1 MRLFVAALALLLAGP
16 VQPSLEPAAAA
27 RRPCG
32 PLPRPSGKV
41 VRVAPE
47 HADRLPSIVAD
58 AASGTTVLL
67 EDGVYAMPGGDE
79 ASRRLIFRTSG
90 VTLRSASNNA
100 DAVVLDGDYITNE
113 IIAVYA
119 SDVTIA
125 HVTIREAV
133 HHPVHVTPPEDGGN
147 VKNVRLYG
155 VRFIDAG
162 SQFLKVNPA
171 GSPLSYVDKGR
182 VECSL
187 FRMTDDGRP
196 NVQREPGGC
205 YTGGIDAHGARGW
218 VVKNNRFEGIYCAG
232 EGLAE
237 HAVHFWRGSRGTR
250 VENNVIL
257 ECARGIGFGLGEN
270 DGGRTYPD
278 KPANVYIG
286 HYGGMIRNNVI
297 YATHPYFDTGI
308 ELSQASGARVYH
320 NTIPHSDGATG
331 LFSSIDYRFP
341 NTTVAIRNNLVERI
355 TARDGG
361 TARVD
366 HNLEEAPLS
375 LFADPGAYDFHLAPG
390 ADVAIDKGVRLK
402 KAGRD
407 MDGSRHDKGKPDLGA
422 DEYGR

>member
-1 MRLFVAALALLLAGP
+1 VAALALVLAVSVHAPLDP
-16 VQPSLEPAAAA
+16 VAAAA
-27 RRPCG
+27 RSCG
-32 PLPRPSGKV
+32 PLSPPSGKV
-41 VRVAPE
+41 VRVDPT
-47 HADRLPSIVAD
+47 HADRLPSIVAG
-58 AASGTTVLL
+58 AARGTTILL
-67 EDGVYAMPGGDE
+67 EDGVYTMTSGDE
-79 ASRRLIFRTSG
+79 AGRRLIFRRRG

-113 IIAVYA
+113 IVAVHA

-125 HVTIREAV
+125 HITIREAV

-147 VKNVRLYG
+147 LKELRLYDVRL
-155 VRFIDAG
+155 IDGG

-171 GSPLSYVDKGR
+171 GSPLSYVDDGR

-187 FRMTDDGRP
+187 FRMTDGGRAH
-196 NVQREPGGC
+196 VQREPGGC
-205 YTGGIDAHGARGW
+205 YTGGIDAHSARGW
-218 VVKNNRFEGIYCAG
+218 VVKNNKFEGIYCAG

-237 HAVHFWRGSRGTR
+237 HAVHFWKGSRGTR
-250 VENNVIL
+250 VENNTIL

-270 DGGRTYPD
+270 DGGRTYSDMPGD
-278 KPANVYIG
+278 IYVG

-297 YATHPYFDTGI
+297 YASHPYFDTGI

-320 NTIPHSDGATG
+320 NTIPHNDGETG
-331 LFSSIDYRFP
+331 FFSSIDYRFP
-341 NTTVAIRNNLVERI
+341 NTAVYIRNNLVERI

-366 HNLEEAPLS
+366 HNLKAAPLS
-375 LFADPGAYDFHLAPG
+375 LFVDPGTYDFHLASG

-407 MDGSRHDKGKPDLGA
+407 MDGGRHDNRKPDLGA